1 MIDTLSFERYREGS
15 PWVAYRQFCQHFLA
29 PLVLMSRRDVRLLEL
44 MRVHLD
50 GIPLDLA
57 TSLLPTRSFLNRGI
71 YMHVRL
77 HARYQ
82 RNSEGAASAK
92 ADEEA
97 KAPQSRTLSK
107 QAVTN
112 LVEDL
117 RNLVRSL
124 DWAPKGT
131 EWAEYYSGD
140 SYERDS
146 LEHKQT
152 LVRDYL
158 KQIAP
163 DCVWD
168 LGANTGV
175 YSRLAAD
182 VCNRVVSFDID
193 PACVERN
200 FLEIKK
206 EKEQRILPQ
215 LLDLVNPSPALG
227 WAHDERAS
235 LAQRAEADVVLALAL
250 IHHIAISNNVPLAK
264 VAAYLA
270 ELAPNLVIEFVPK
283 SDPKVKTLLATRE
296 DIFPSYTREGFEA
309 AFQEHF
315 EIVKATDIAGSERTL
330 YRMRRRT

>member
-1 MIDTLSFERYREGS
+1 M
-15 PWVAYRQFCQHFLA
+15 
-29 PLVLMSRRDVRLLEL
+29 
-44 MRVHLD
+44 
-50 GIPLDLA
+50 
-57 TSLLPTRSFLNRGI
+57 
-71 YMHVRL
+71 
-77 HARYQ
+77 
-82 RNSEGAASAK
+82 
-92 ADEEA
+92 
-97 KAPQSRTLSK
+97 
-107 QAVTN
+107 
-112 LVEDL
+112 
-117 RNLVRSL
+117 
-124 DWAPKGT
+124 
-131 EWAEYYSGD
+131 
-140 SYERDS
+140 
-146 LEHKQT
+146 
-152 LVRDYL
+152 
-158 KQIAP
+158 IAP

-182 VCNRVVSFDID
+182 VCSRVVSFDID

-200 FLEIKK
+200 YREIKK